1 MEAAERGGGAG
12 ALPLAVRELIA
23 GGVAGGVA
31 KSAVAP
37 LERVKILLQTR
48 RAEFRGSG
56 LVGSFRTIYRTEGP
70 LGFYRGNGASVARIV
85 PYAALHYMAY
95 EEYRRWIILGFPNV
109 KQGPILD
116 LVAGSIAGGTAVIC
130 TYPLD
135 LVRTKL
141 AYQLQ
146 VKGAVNLGLRES
158 KAYEQVYKGI
168 LDCVKTI
175 YKQNGLKGLYRGM
188 APSLYGIFP
197 YSGLKFYFYE
207 KMKTHVPEE
216 QRRDIIPKLAC
227 GSVAG
232 LLGQTITYPL
242 DVVRR
247 QMQVQAFS
255 SSNPL
260 NGKGT
265 FGSLVMIAKHQG
277 WKQLFSGLSI
287 NYLKVVPSVAI
298 GFTVYDSMKDWLS
311 VPSREKTA
319 VVVPVLTEDGS
330 NATPVH
336 SS

>member
-1 MEAAERGGGAG
+1 MEEAERGGWAV
-12 ALPLAVRELIA
+12 PLAVRELIA

-31 KSAVAP
+31 KCAVAP

-56 LVGSFRTIYRTEGP
+56 LVGSFWTIYRTEGP

-95 EEYRRWIILGFPNV
+95 EEYRRWIIHGFPNV
-109 KQGPILD
+109 QQGPVLD
-116 LVAGSIAGGTAVIC
+116 LVAGSIAGGTAVLS

-146 VKGAVNLGLRES
+146 VKGAVNLSLRES
-158 KAYEQVYKGI
+158 KPSEQVYKGI
-168 LDCVKTI
+168 LDCLKTI
-175 YKQNGLKGLYRGM
+175 YRQNGLKGLYRGM

-216 QRRDIIPKLAC
+216 HRKDIIPKLAC

-247 QMQVQAFS
+247 QMQVQALS
-255 SSNPL
+255 SSNQVK
-260 NGKGT
+260 GKET
-265 FGSLVMIAKHQG
+265 FRSLAMIVKHQG

-287 NYLKVVPSVAI
+287 NYLKVVPSAAL
-298 GFTVYDSMKDWLS
+298 GFTVYDSMRDWLN
-311 VPSREKTA
+311 VPSREQA
-319 VVVPVLTEDGS
+319 PVVVPVLSEDGS
-330 NATPVH
+330 DAAPVH

>member
-1 MEAAERGGGAG
+1 
-12 ALPLAVRELIA
+12 
-23 GGVAGGVA
+23 
-31 KSAVAP
+31 
-37 LERVKILLQTR
+37 
-48 RAEFRGSG
+48 
-56 LVGSFRTIYRTEGP
+56 
-70 LGFYRGNGASVARIV
+70 
-85 PYAALHYMAY
+85 MAY
-95 EEYRRWIILGFPNV
+95 EEYRRWIILAFPNV
-109 KQGPILD
+109 EQGPILD

-207 KMKTHVPEE
+207 KMKSHVPDEH
-216 QRRDIIPKLAC
+216 RKDITPKLAC

-255 SSNPL
+255 SSNL
-260 NGKGT
+260 TNGKGT

-311 VPSREKTA
+311 IPSREKAA

-330 NATPVH
+330 SAAPVH

>member
-1 MEAAERGGGAG
+1 MEAAERGGW
-12 ALPLAVRELIA
+12 ALPLTVRELIA
-23 GGVAGGVA
+23 GWVAGGVA
-31 KSAVAP
+31 KCAVAP

-56 LVGSFRTIYRTEGP
+56 LIGSFRTIYRTEGP

-109 KQGPILD
+109 QQGPVLD
-116 LVAGSIAGGTAVIC
+116 LVAGSIAGGTAVVS

-135 LVRTKL
+135 LVRTKM
-141 AYQLQ
+141 AYQ
-146 VKGAVNLGLRES
+146 VKGAVSLSLREPT
-158 KAYEQVYKGI
+158 EQVYKGI
-168 LDCVKTI
+168 LDCLKTV
-175 YKQNGLKGLYRGM
+175 YRQNGLKGLYRGM

-207 KMKTHVPEE
+207 KMKTRVPEE
-216 QRRDIIPKLAC
+216 HRKDIIPKLAC

-247 QMQVQAFS
+247 QMQVQALS
-255 SSNPL
+255 SSNL
-260 NGKGT
+260 VKGKET
-265 FGSLVMIAKHQG
+265 FGSLAMIVKQQG

-287 NYLKVVPSVAI
+287 NYLKTYAAGTVQFPFVVND
-298 GFTVYDSMKDWLS
+298 TYY
-311 VPSREKTA
+311 
-319 VVVPVLTEDGS
+319 
-330 NATPVH
+330 
-336 SS
+336 

>member
-1 MEAAERGGGAG
+1 MEEAERGGWAV
-12 ALPLAVRELIA
+12 PLAVRELIA

-31 KSAVAP
+31 KCAVAP
-37 LERVKILLQTR
+37 LERVKILLQTS

-70 LGFYRGNGASVARIV
+70 FGFYRGNGASVARIV

-109 KQGPILD
+109 QQGPVLD
-116 LVAGSIAGGTAVIC
+116 LVAGSIAGGTAVVS

-141 AYQLQ
+141 PYQLQ
-146 VKGAVNLGLRES
+146 VKGAGNLSLRES
-158 KAYEQVYKGI
+158 KPSEQVYKGI
-168 LDCVKTI
+168 LDCLKII
-175 YKQNGLKGLYRGM
+175 YRQNGLKGLYRGM

-216 QRRDIIPKLAC
+216 HRRDIIPKLAC

-247 QMQVQAFS
+247 QMQVQALS
-255 SSNPL
+255 SSNL
-260 NGKGT
+260 VKGKET
-265 FGSLVMIAKHQG
+265 FGSLAMIVKHQG

-287 NYLKVVPSVAI
+287 YYLKVVPSAAL
-298 GFTVYDSMKDWLS
+298 GLTVYDSMRDWLN
-311 VPSREKTA
+311 VPSREQVP
-319 VVVPVLTEDGS
+319 VVVPVLSEDGS
-330 NATPVH
+330 DAAPVH

>member
-1 MEAAERGGGAG
+1 
-12 ALPLAVRELIA
+12 
-23 GGVAGGVA
+23 
-31 KSAVAP
+31 
-37 LERVKILLQTR
+37 
-48 RAEFRGSG
+48 
-56 LVGSFRTIYRTEGP
+56 
-70 LGFYRGNGASVARIV
+70 
-85 PYAALHYMAY
+85 MAY

-109 KQGPILD
+109 QQGPVLD
-116 LVAGSIAGGTAVIC
+116 LVAGSIAGGTAVVS

-146 VKGAVNLGLRES
+146 VKGTVNLSLRES
-158 KAYEQVYKGI
+158 KPSEQVYKGI
-168 LDCVKTI
+168 LDCLKII
-175 YKQNGLKGLYRGM
+175 YRQNGLKGLYRGM

-216 QRRDIIPKLAC
+216 HRRDIIPKLAC

-247 QMQVQAFS
+247 QMQVQALS
-255 SSNPL
+255 SSNL
-260 NGKGT
+260 VKGKET
-265 FGSLVMIAKHQG
+265 FGSLAMIVKHQG

-287 NYLKVVPSVAI
+287 NYLKVVPSAAL
-298 GFTVYDSMKDWLS
+298 GFTVYDSMRDWLN
-311 VPSREKTA
+311 VPSREQVP
-319 VVVPVLTEDGS
+319 VVVPVLSEDGS
-330 NATPVH
+330 DAAPVH

>member
-1 MEAAERGGGAG
+1 MEAAERGGGL
-12 ALPLAVRELIA
+12 LPVAVRELIA

-48 RAEFRGSG
+48 RVEFRGSG

-109 KQGPILD
+109 EQGPVLD
-116 LVAGSIAGGTAVIC
+116 LVSGSIAGGTAVVS

-146 VKGAVNLGLRES
+146 VKGAVNLSLRES
-158 KAYEQVYKGI
+158 KPSEQVYKGI

-175 YKQNGLKGLYRGM
+175 HRQNGLKGLYRGM

-207 KMKTHVPEE
+207 KMKTNVPEE
-216 QRRDIIPKLAC
+216 HRKDIIPKLAC

-247 QMQVQAFS
+247 QMQVQVFS
-255 SSNPL
+255 SSNL
-260 NGKGT
+260 VKGKGT

-298 GFTVYDSMKDWLS
+298 GFTVYDSMKDWLN
-311 VPSREKTA
+311 VPSRERAA
-319 VVVPVLTEDGS
+319 VVVPVLSEDGS
-330 NATPVH
+330 NTAPVH

>member
-1 MEAAERGGGAG
+1 MTLGHLANGVPFESFKAA
-12 ALPLAVRELIA
+12 LQELETI
-23 GGVAGGVA
+23 
-31 KSAVAP
+31 
-37 LERVKILLQTR
+37 TR

-56 LVGSFRTIYRTEGP
+56 LIGSFRTIYRTEGP

-109 KQGPILD
+109 QQGPVLD
-116 LVAGSIAGGTAVIC
+116 LVAGSIAGGTAVVS

-135 LVRTKL
+135 LVRTKM
-141 AYQLQ
+141 AYQ
-146 VKGAVNLGLRES
+146 VKGAVSLSLREPT
-158 KAYEQVYKGI
+158 EQVYKGI
-168 LDCVKTI
+168 LDCLKTV
-175 YKQNGLKGLYRGM
+175 YRQNGLKGLYRGM

-207 KMKTHVPEE
+207 KMKTRVPEE
-216 QRRDIIPKLAC
+216 HRKDIIPKLAC

-247 QMQVQAFS
+247 QMQVQALS
-255 SSNPL
+255 SSNL
-260 NGKGT
+260 VKGKET
-265 FGSLVMIAKHQG
+265 FGSLAMIVKQQG

-287 NYLKVVPSVAI
+287 NYLKVVPSAAL
-298 GFTVYDSMKDWLS
+298 GFTVYDSMRDLLN
-311 VPSREKTA
+311 VPSREQA
-319 VVVPVLTEDGS
+319 PVVVPVLSEDGS
-330 NATPVH
+330 DAAPVH

>member
-1 MEAAERGGGAG
+1 MTLGHLANGVPFESFKAA
-12 ALPLAVRELIA
+12 LQELETI
-23 GGVAGGVA
+23 
-31 KSAVAP
+31 
-37 LERVKILLQTR
+37 TR

-56 LVGSFRTIYRTEGP
+56 LIGSFRTIYRTEGP

-109 KQGPILD
+109 QQGPVLD
-116 LVAGSIAGGTAVIC
+116 LVAGSIAGGTAVVS

-135 LVRTKL
+135 LVRTKM

-146 VKGAVNLGLRES
+146 VKGAVSLSLREPT
-158 KAYEQVYKGI
+158 EQVYKGI
-168 LDCVKTI
+168 LDCLKTV
-175 YKQNGLKGLYRGM
+175 YRQNGLKGLYRGM

-207 KMKTHVPEE
+207 KMKTRVPEE
-216 QRRDIIPKLAC
+216 HRKDIIPKLAC

-247 QMQVQAFS
+247 QMQVQALS
-255 SSNPL
+255 SSNL
-260 NGKGT
+260 VKGKET
-265 FGSLVMIAKHQG
+265 FGSLAMIVKQQG

-287 NYLKVVPSVAI
+287 NYLKVVPSAAL
-298 GFTVYDSMKDWLS
+298 GFTVYDSMRDLLN
-311 VPSREKTA
+311 VPSREQA
-319 VVVPVLTEDGS
+319 PVVVPVLSEDGS
-330 NATPVH
+330 DAAPVH